1 MSTNDPIA
9 RGLAAGWNVID
20 ASKLNDNRTVDAD
33 VVIIGTGAGGGT
45 TAEILARQGLS
56 VILVEEGRL
65 YYQKDFKMDELT
77 SYANLYQEGMSRVTA
92 DGAIAILQGRCVG
105 GSTTVN
111 WTSSFRTPNET
122 LSYWSDHL
130 GLDGLTPDAMAP
142 WFEGR
147 EQRHTMAPW
156 ETAPNQNNDILRQ
169 GCEKLGYSWQVIP
182 RNVKGCWNSGYCGVG
197 CPTNAK
203 QGALLTTIPGALDH
217 KAQLFHGLRAERLV
231 MKQDRIDHLLAS
243 AMGPDGVTPSGVTV
257 TLKARHFVVA
267 ASAIGSPGL
276 LLRSQLPDPY
286 QRVGK
291 RSFIHP
297 VNATVARM
305 PAKVDP
311 FYGAPQSIYSD
322 EFNFKAGTDGPVGY
336 KLEVPPL
343 HPAMAAGVVPGH
355 GQPQRDNLGQLPR
368 MQSVIALLRDGFHP
382 DSPGGTVSLRDD
394 GSPVLDYPITDYL
407 WQGLRQAYLTMAEIQ
422 FAAGAEA
429 VQAMHLDSDWYT
441 SWNQARDAIKNL
453 PMKPH
458 RARLFTAHQMG
469 GCSMGTDPQTSVVNG
484 FGEHHHIA
492 NLNIHDA
499 SIFPTSIGANP
510 QLSVYA
516 LAARNSNRL
525 AQKLKQ
531 AG

>member
-1 MSTNDPIA
+1 MS
-9 RGLAAGWNVID
+9 
-20 ASKLNDNRTVDAD
+20 
-33 VVIIGTGAGGGT
+33 
-45 TAEILARQGLS
+45 
-56 VILVEEGRL
+56 
-65 YYQKDFKMDELT
+65 
-77 SYANLYQEGMSRVTA
+77 
-92 DGAIAILQGRCVG
+92 
-105 GSTTVN
+105 
-111 WTSSFRTPNET
+111 
-122 LSYWSDHL
+122 
-130 GLDGLTPDAMAP
+130 
-142 WFEGR
+142 
-147 EQRHTMAPW
+147 
-156 ETAPNQNNDILRQ
+156 
-169 GCEKLGYSWQVIP
+169 
-182 RNVKGCWNSGYCGVG
+182 
-197 CPTNAK
+197 
-203 QGALLTTIPGALDH
+203 
-217 KAQLFHGLRAERLV
+217 
-231 MKQDRIDHLLAS
+231 QDRIDHLLAS
-243 AMGPDGVTPSGVTV
+243 AMGPDGVTPSGIMV
-257 TLKARHFVVA
+257 TLKARQFVVA

-305 PAKVDP
+305 PAKIDP

-322 EFNFKAGTDGPVGY
+322 EFNFKAGTDGPAGY

-355 GQPQRDNLGQLPR
+355 GQPQRDNLGQLPW

-394 GSPVLDYPITDYL
+394 GNPVLDYPITDYL
-407 WQGLRQAYLTMAEIQ
+407 WQGLRKAYLTMAEIQ

-441 SWNQARDAIKNL
+441 SWNQARDAINNL

-469 GCSMGTDPQTSVVNG
+469 GCSMGTDPKTSVVNG

-516 LAARNSNRL
+516 LAARNSSRL
-525 AQKLKQ
+525 AQRL
-531 AG
+531 ANSA

>member
-1 MSTNDPIA
+1 MSMNDPIA
-9 RGLAAGWNVID
+9 RGLAAGWNITD
-20 ASKLNDNRTVDAD
+20 ASKLTEDRTVEAD
-33 VVIIGTGAGGGT
+33 VVVVGTGAGGGT

-56 VILVEEGRL
+56 VILLEEGRL
-65 YYQKDFKMDELT
+65 YYQKDFQMDELT
-77 SYANLYQEGMSRVTA
+77 SYANLYQEGMSRATA

-111 WTSSFRTPNET
+111 WTSSFRTPAET
-122 LSYWSDHL
+122 LNYWSQNL
-130 GLDGLTPDAMAP
+130 GLSELTPDAMAP

-147 EQRHTMAPW
+147 EQRHNMSPW
-156 ETAPNQNNDILRQ
+156 QTPPNLNNDLLRQ

-217 KAQLFHGLRAERLV
+217 NAQLFHGLRADRMV
-231 MKQDRIDHLLAS
+231 RNQDRIDHLLAS
-243 AMGPDGVTPSGVTV
+243 AMGADGVTPSGITV
-257 TLKARHFVVA
+257 TLKAKHFVVA
-267 ASAIGSPGL
+267 ASAIGTPGL
-276 LLRSQLPDPY
+276 LLRSQLPDPF

-305 PAKVDP
+305 PAKTDP

-322 EFNFKAGTDGPVGY
+322 EFNFKEGTDGPVGY

-343 HPAMAAGVVPGH
+343 HPAMAAGVVAGH
-355 GQPQRDNLGQLPR
+355 GQQQRDNLGQLPW

-394 GSPVLDYPITDYL
+394 GSPMLDYPITDYL
-407 WQGLRQAYLTMAEIQ
+407 WQGLKKAYLTMAEIQ

-429 VQAMHLDSDWYT
+429 VQAVHLDSGWYT
-441 SWNQARDAIKNL
+441 RWSEAKTAISNL

-458 RARLFTAHQMG
+458 RVRLFTAHQMG
-469 GCSMGTDPQTSVVNG
+469 GCSMGHDPATSVVNG
-484 FGEHHHIA
+484 FGEHHHIS
-492 NLNIHDA
+492 NLNVHDA
-499 SIFPTSIGANP
+499 SVFPTSIGANP

-516 LAARNSNRL
+516 LAARNSTRL
-525 AQKLKQ
+525 AQKL
-531 AG
+531 APSG